1 MLSFN
6 LPFALTRLFSAPSFV
21 GESPATA
28 ALQPAGAMQALPAAP
43 SMLLSAYDE
52 PPADLDQRVRAS
64 GEW

>member
-28 ALQPAGAMQALPAAP
+28 ALQPVRALEGGPAVP
-43 SMLLSAYDE
+43 MLLSAYDE

>member
-6 LPFALTRLFSAPSFV
+6 LPFALTRLFSASSFV

-28 ALQPAGAMQALPAAP
+28 ALPPVRAMELVPTAP
-43 SMLLSAYDE
+43 LLLSAYDE

>member
-28 ALQPAGAMQALPAAP
+28 ALLPVRATEAGPAAAT
-43 SMLLSAYDE
+43 LLSAYDE

>member
-43 SMLLSAYDE
+43 SMLLSAYEE

>member
-28 ALQPAGAMQALPAAP
+28 ALQPVRALEGGAAAP
-43 SMLLSAYDE
+43 MLLSAYDE